1 MKSLVEWRYFDRE
14 NTETTPF
21 RSTRFSL
28 LALDPQQ
35 KNCRPVEADAVPS
48 GRTEFYRVSSL
59 AKAASNVRRG
69 MRTMFFFIFFLFW
82 RVPVCRRLIRFRW
95 KRLGWLFFRFLSR
108 LLFGNIFF
116 FCCCCWNREK
126 VVVIFLSQLLRSP
139 FAGEQAATRRD
150 GSRISTNQRSPFL
163 LFSLPFK
170 SSHSSPRRL
179 RFRLVHYIRK
189 SSFWPFGQRTKSW
202 KTNLFQIDGVDRS
215 RLSSVSLSARSV
227 TRVD

>member
-82 RVPVCRRLIRFRW
+82 RVPVADVWFDFVGKDSVGCSFVSYPDDYLEI
-95 KRLGWLFFRFLSR
+95 S
-108 LLFGNIFF
+108 F

-126 VVVIFLSQLLRSP
+126 VVIFLSQLLRSP